1 MRRFRNRTITVREE
15 LAREGRRTVTY
26 TSTAVCV
33 LPKLPRRLARSFG
46 RGTHM
51 ALYIVTAVQFDATGE
66 VQYVRWRGD
75 NSHGLVAVAGVVE
88 AIDRGDIVEMW
99 FRAPTRSSIRGQA
112 DQEASTQRQDDDSG
126 SNRYPR
132 PDAVPAAENLTDPT
146 RHTKKKPA
154 TCGGPEGATS
164 RRVS

>member
-1 MRRFRNRTITVREE
+1 
-15 LAREGRRTVTY
+15 
-26 TSTAVCV
+26 
-33 LPKLPRRLARSFG
+33 
-46 RGTHM
+46 M

-75 NSHGLVAVAGVVE
+75 NSHGLVEVAGVVE

-99 FRAPTRSSIRGQA
+99 FRAPTRSSIRGRLIKKLLPNGKMTIA
-112 DQEASTQRQDDDSG
+112 EATVIPGRTLF
-126 SNRYPR
+126 
-132 PDAVPAAENLTDPT
+132 PAAENLTDPT